1 MIIAKTPLRLSL
13 FGGSTDYE
21 SFYKDHGSFLI
32 GTTID
37 KYSYLSMRFRPK
49 VLSKE
54 NLVVYSQMN
63 YAKTFDDIQNPLIRE
78 TLKYGGVKDFVE
90 LFSFAD
96 IPSRTG
102 LGGSSSY
109 CVGLLYLI
117 NKLYERP
124 ELTTKQLV
132 CDAITIER
140 TILKEAGGIQDSIWP
155 AYGGLN
161 SIEINTDGDFFVKPL
176 PVTEDFYK
184 EFEESVVLIYTNEQ
198 RNKEDIAKSHDSTD
212 KDKTRILEISKEA
225 YGCFVKENIRGI
237 GHLMYETWKEKR
249 NLSPLI
255 SNPKVDET
263 IAAVIRDGAYGAKLL
278 GAGGCGFVMA
288 VCHPVA
294 KSKILQRFGD
304 DVLPI
309 RFESKGVSTIHN
321 V

>member
-13 FGGSTDYE
+13 FGGSTDYS
-21 SFYKDHGSFLI
+21 SFYKEHGSFLI

-78 TLKYGGVKDFVE
+78 TLKYGNVKDFVE

-117 NKLYERP
+117 NELYNRP
-124 ELTTKQLV
+124 EMTKKQLV
-132 CDAITIER
+132 HDAITIER

-161 SIEINTDGDFFVKPL
+161 SIEIQPDGDFSVKPL
-176 PVTEDFYK
+176 PITEDFYK
-184 EFEESVVLIYTNEQ
+184 EFEDSIVLIYTNEQ
-198 RNKEDIAKSHDSTD
+198 RDKEDIAKSHDSTD

-225 YGCFVKENIRGI
+225 YSCFVKENIKGI

-249 NLSPLI
+249 NLSALI
-255 SNPKVDET
+255 SNQKVDET

-288 VCHPVA
+288 VCHSVA
-294 KSKILQRFGD
+294 KEKIIKRFGD

-309 RFESKGVSTIHN
+309 KFESKGVSRIHA
-321 V
+321 